1 MGNEKISSIFFIPLL
16 KPFLPFI
23 YQGFPYLCFMKFGT
37 KVLHAGVH
45 PDPHTGAIMTP
56 IYQTSTYVQAS
67 PGDHKGYEYSRT
79 HNPTR
84 TQLQDQLA
92 ALENGNYGLCFSTG
106 MGAIDAVCKLFSPGD
121 EVVAT
126 NDLYGGSFRIF
137 TKIYEPLGIKFRFV
151 DMTQP
156 AEIQKA
162 ITPNTKMLWAE
173 TPTNPTLKIIDIKG
187 LAAIAKANKLILAV
201 DNTFASPY
209 LQNPLDL
216 GADLVMHSITKYIAG
231 HSDVVMGALIVN
243 DNDLKTRLEFI
254 QNASGAT
261 PGPMDAFLVLR
272 GIKTLHVRMQRHCEN
287 GAAIAHYLRQH
298 PKVKKVFWPGFA
310 DHPNHAV
317 AKEQMR
323 NFGGMISFELKEDS
337 VEAAMRFAS
346 STQLF
351 ACAESLG
358 GVESLLGHPASMT
371 HASIPREE
379 RLKAGLSDSL
389 IRLSVGIEDVEDL
402 IADLE
407 QALA

>member
-1 MGNEKISSIFFIPLL
+1 
-16 KPFLPFI
+16 
-23 YQGFPYLCFMKFGT
+23 MKFGT
-37 KVLHAGVH
+37 KALHAGVH
-45 PDPHTGAIMTP
+45 PDPTTGAIMTP

-92 ALENGNYGLCFSTG
+92 ALENAKHGLCFSTG
-106 MGAIDAVCKLFSPGD
+106 MGAIDAVCKLFQPGD
-121 EVVAT
+121 EIVAT
-126 NDLYGGSFRIF
+126 NDLYGGTFRIF
-137 TKIYEPLGIKFRFV
+137 TKIYQPLGIKFTFV
-151 DMTQP
+151 DMTRP
-156 AEIQKA
+156 ELVEAA
-162 ITPNTKMLWAE
+162 ITPYTKLIWAE
-173 TPTNPTLKIIDIKG
+173 TPTNPTLKIIDIEA
-187 LAAIAKANKLILAV
+187 LSAIAKKHNTLLAV

-209 LQNPLDL
+209 LQNPMDH

-231 HSDVVMGALIVN
+231 HSDVVMGALVCS
-243 DNDLKTRLEFI
+243 DDDLKTRLEFI

-287 GAAIAHYLRQH
+287 GAKIAHYLKNH
-298 PKVKKVFWPGFA
+298 PKVAKVFWPGFA
-310 DHPNHAV
+310 DHPNHEV
-317 AKEQMR
+317 AKRQMR
-323 NFGGMISFELKEDS
+323 DFGGMISFELKEGS
-337 VEAAMRFAS
+337 IESAMKFAS
-346 STQLF
+346 STHLF

-379 RLKAGLSDSL
+379 RMKAGLSDAL
-389 IRLSVGIEDVEDL
+389 IRLSVGIEDVDDL

-407 QALA
+407 QAIG